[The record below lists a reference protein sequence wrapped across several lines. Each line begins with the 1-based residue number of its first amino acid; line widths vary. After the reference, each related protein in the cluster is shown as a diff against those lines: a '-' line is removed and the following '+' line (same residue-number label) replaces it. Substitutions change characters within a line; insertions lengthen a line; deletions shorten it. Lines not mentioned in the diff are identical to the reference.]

1 MNRCELHRALRAA
14 GVPDAS
20 YEIPGCT
27 HGPYPADRYFLQERP
42 GGVWAVGVHERG
54 TREVLARFPTES
66 EACAWLHTRLTTPAP
81 PPTAPTPEETES
93 LLHPEAAQQQA
104 REAYERALA
113 ERPPTD
119 ENG

>member
-1 MNRCELHRALRAA
+1 MNRYELHRALRAA

-20 YEIPGCT
+20 YEISGCT